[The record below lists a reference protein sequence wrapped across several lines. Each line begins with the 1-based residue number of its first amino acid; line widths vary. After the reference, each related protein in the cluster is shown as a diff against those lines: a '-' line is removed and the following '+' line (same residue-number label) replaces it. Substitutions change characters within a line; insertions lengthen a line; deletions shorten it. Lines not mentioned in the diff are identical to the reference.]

1 MSGKTAKVTVVV
13 FPGSNCDHDVIHTYQ
28 HLLDCQVTSVWH
40 RDRDLKNPDIV
51 VLPGGFAYGDY
62 LRTGALAKISPVM
75 QEVIRFAERGGKVL
89 GVCNGFQILCES
101 GLLPGVLMQNSQ
113 RKFLSRFVHLKVE
126 NNSTPFTSKYA
137 KGAILTCPIAHN
149 EGNFYADES
158 TLKLLED
165 KNRIVLRY
173 CSAAGV
179 VDPHNFEWNP
189 NGAAR
194 SIAGICSEK
203 GNVVGMMPH
212 PERAAEKRVG
222 DQGKDT
228 GLAVFQSSLA

>member
-1 MSGKTAKVTVVV
+1 MSGKSAKVTVVI

-28 HLLDCQVTSVWH
+28 ELLDCQVTSVWH

-75 QEVIRFAERGGKVL
+75 QEVVRFAERGGKVL
-89 GVCNGFQILCES
+89 GVCNGFQILCEA

-137 KGAILTCPIAHN
+137 KAAVLTCPIAHN
-149 EGNFYADES
+149 EGNFYADEA

-173 CSAAGV
+173 CSASGA
-179 VDPHNFEWNP
+179 VDPLNLEWNP
-189 NGAAR
+189 NGAALA
-194 SIAGICSEK
+194 IAGICSEK

-222 DQGKDT
+222 DMGRDS
-228 GLAVFQSSLA
+228 GLGVFQSSLA